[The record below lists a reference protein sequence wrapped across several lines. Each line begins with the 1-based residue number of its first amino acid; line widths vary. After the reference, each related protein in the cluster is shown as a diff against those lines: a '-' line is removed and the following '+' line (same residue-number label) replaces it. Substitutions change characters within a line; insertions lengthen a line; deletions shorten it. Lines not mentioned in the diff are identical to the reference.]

1 MTNCFRTK
9 TVRTKTYGKKDLR
22 TYSYWYGKLFSNKN
36 CSDKNCSDKNLLGGD
51 DKFFSPVLV
60 FVTLLASAQVLG
72 HLGKN

>member
-1 MTNCFRTK
+1 M
-9 TVRTKTYGKKDLR
+9 L
-22 TYSYWYGKLFSNKN
+22 SN
-36 CSDKNCSDKNLLGGD
+36 KNCSDKNLLGGD